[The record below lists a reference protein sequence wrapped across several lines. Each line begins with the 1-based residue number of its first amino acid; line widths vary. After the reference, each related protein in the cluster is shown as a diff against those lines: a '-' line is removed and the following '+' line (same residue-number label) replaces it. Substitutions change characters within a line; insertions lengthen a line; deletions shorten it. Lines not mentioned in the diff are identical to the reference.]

1 MNKFRWDLIDL
12 KTNIISIGELYKETY
27 LSTEVNENK
36 KKNWNFL
43 KSIII
48 FALKGEDIKI
58 YAEISV
64 DIRKKEEIIGDG
76 LNCL

>member
-1 MNKFRWDLIDL
+1 MRIRK
-12 KTNIISIGELYKETY
+12 KTE
-27 LSTEVNENK
+27 
-36 KKNWNFL
+36 NFL
-43 KSIII
+43 KSIFI

-58 YAEISV
+58 YAEISA